1 MGVTLQ
7 HYLNPLHVYCRLR
20 DVGFT
25 KGQAMTMGR
34 FYERTLFKLAVVN
47 KNISN
52 QPDDDFPSY
61 NLNAYSDLLTTRRR
75 FIPCIFL

>member
-1 MGVTLQ
+1 MGAALK

-34 FYERTLFKLAVVN
+34 FYERTLFKLALVN
-47 KNISN
+47 KNISTQHHN
-52 QPDDDFPSY
+52 DFPSY
-61 NLNAYSDLLTTRRR
+61 NLNA
-75 FIPCIFL
+75 